1 MPNRVNVHPITCR
14 CNYFGFFVTSM
25 ACVWGNNNSWLIRP
39 CRDHISQTLL
49 DANHSLFSGQAQL
62 LFFRRDKAIQRE
74 REPYLWN
81 YQRKWILRKE
91 FSWLQPK
98 GKECRAKRS
107 VSAITDCIYSETKYR
122 WNEEFGQPVSILNRH
137 QDIGTK
143 NAKTYQMTVLEPKT
157 PRCTKQIT

>member
-74 REPYLWN
+74 REPLSLKLSKKMN
-81 YQRKWILRKE
+81 SEKGIQLVTTQRKRVSSQNKCQCNHRLYLFRNKVPMKWKVR
-91 FSWLQPK
+91 STGQHSTQASRHWY
-98 GKECRAKRS
+98 KEC
-107 VSAITDCIYSETKYR
+107 
-122 WNEEFGQPVSILNRH
+122 
-137 QDIGTK
+137 
-143 NAKTYQMTVLEPKT
+143 
-157 PRCTKQIT
+157 